1 MVSRLS
7 QCYEVKET
15 PYEQLQVFMEMHGQ
29 LHGRMLKM
37 SDKIN
42 GMILLLRQQKRECM
56 KLGEI
61 VLSVIKIKSRRR
73 ESFLDPQESV
83 NKKDISQLVSEI
95 ASSSPKQQIL
105 SFY

>member
-1 MVSRLS
+1 
-7 QCYEVKET
+7 
-15 PYEQLQVFMEMHGQ
+15 
-29 LHGRMLKM
+29 
-37 SDKIN
+37 
-42 GMILLLRQQKRECM
+42 
-56 KLGEI
+56 

-95 ASSSPKQQIL
+95 ACSSPKQQIL

>member
-1 MVSRLS
+1 VSRLS

-15 PYEQLQVFMEMHGQ
+15 PHEQLQAFMERHGQ

-56 KLGEI
+56 KLG
-61 VLSVIKIKSRRR
+61 
-73 ESFLDPQESV
+73 
-83 NKKDISQLVSEI
+83 
-95 ASSSPKQQIL
+95 
-105 SFY
+105 